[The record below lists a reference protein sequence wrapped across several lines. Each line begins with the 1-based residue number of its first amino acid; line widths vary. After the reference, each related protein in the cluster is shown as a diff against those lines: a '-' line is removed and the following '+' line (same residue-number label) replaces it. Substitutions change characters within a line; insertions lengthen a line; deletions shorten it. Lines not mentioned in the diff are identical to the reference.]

1 MIFYPRIPVIIVGNK
16 TDLHR
21 ERVVSTEEGKRL
33 ADTWKASFFEVSA
46 RSHESVCEIFNRLI
60 TEMEKADNSGNDK
73 SGCILS

>member
-46 RSHESVCEIFNRLI
+46 RSHEVLI
-60 TEMEKADNSGNDK
+60 
-73 SGCILS
+73 I